1 MTAFQVIDP
10 EKGFT
15 SSVIRNPRRFVG
27 RADLIKSC
35 MNALN
40 SREGLIAVYGKRGV
54 GKSSLLRQI
63 QEMANGNYNIVRKA
77 GLGHLIPRK
86 VRTYYTVHYACDA
99 RISNTDDLLRR
110 LCNDTDVE
118 DGLLRLVPDSGKELT
133 EFARSDEASGGI
145 DLKLVKWGVK
155 GTDAQKYSSVV
166 QHDLVQSFRNFVS
179 GAVDANN
186 RRWSKRDG
194 IVILL
199 DEFDVINDKSGMGS
213 LIKSLPQPKLSLV
226 FVVSAKTLVLSS
238 ATISP
243 SVALLN
249 KVLSMSCR

>member
-15 SSVIRNPRRFVG
+15 SSVIRDPRRFVG
-27 RADLIKSC
+27 RAELIKSC
-35 MNALN
+35 M
-40 SREGLIAVYGKRGV
+40 RGV

-145 DLKLVKWGVK
+145 DLKLVKW
-155 GTDAQKYSSVV
+155 A
-166 QHDLVQSFRNFVS
+166 
-179 GAVDANN
+179 
-186 RRWSKRDG
+186 
-194 IVILL
+194 
-199 DEFDVINDKSGMGS
+199 
-213 LIKSLPQPKLSLV
+213 
-226 FVVSAKTLVLSS
+226 
-238 ATISP
+238 
-243 SVALLN
+243 
-249 KVLSMSCR
+249 